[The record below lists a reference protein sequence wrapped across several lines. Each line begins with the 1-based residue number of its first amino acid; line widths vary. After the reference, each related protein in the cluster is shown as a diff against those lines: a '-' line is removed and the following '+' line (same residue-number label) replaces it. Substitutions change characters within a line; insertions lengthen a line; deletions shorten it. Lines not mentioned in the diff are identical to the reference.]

1 MTLVR
6 NWFRRQSLRS
16 LLVAFLVVYGV
27 LPLSLGALLSVRQNG
42 ELLDTQQRVNLAY
55 WVESLSEDFA
65 AELDSAG
72 QRLDQLGAGLALIPT
87 VGLAA
92 ATQVAWRDGYL
103 KDFLIRNP
111 DLLDV
116 RVMFVA
122 EQREFAATQVEPEIS
137 VLTREAMQEAVLE
150 AAAANRFVL
159 LPGEESPAAIVT
171 RVVTDPDSGA
181 VVLALGALIELPFR
195 SAGEATVVLVD
206 STGDVLWA
214 EDASEASLRGL
225 RASRLLEDFV
235 NHPTVFVAE
244 YTAETGRSS
253 QAMIAQVSPVGES
266 GWGIVVQQPKE
277 VAFGAARR
285 VGQATLLASLLMVVL
300 ALIFA
305 VGASQFV
312 SAPIRRMAA
321 ASRELAAGNL
331 GVQAPSASL
340 GRELGDLADSFN
352 AMSGQ
357 LESYVDRLQKAAEQN
372 HQLFLGSVRALLAA
386 VEAKEPYTRGH
397 SERVAGY
404 SRILGQQ
411 LGLSKEELDKL
422 WVSGLLHDVGKIGIE
437 DRILNKGDT
446 LTVVEFDRMKDH
458 TTIGAEIMSS
468 IDHLSY
474 SIPVVRSHHERV
486 NGQGYPDGLR
496 GEAIPFTA
504 RIVAVADSFDAM
516 TTQRV
521 YQDPM
526 SALQAADRIRSEA
539 GQGFDADVVDA
550 FSSAFDGGLINAAA
564 TAPLDEE
571 MATPVTAG
579 LYT

>member
-55 WVESLSEDFA
+55 WVESLSEDLA

-92 ATQVAWRDGYL
+92 ATQATWRDGYL

-116 RVMFVA
+116 RIMFVA

-137 VLTREAMQEAVLE
+137 VLAREAMQEAVLE

-195 SAGEATVVLVD
+195 SAGEATVLLVD

-214 EDASEASLRGL
+214 EDTSEASLRGL
-225 RASRLLEDFV
+225 RASTLLEDFV
-235 NHPTVFVAE
+235 DHPTVFVAE

-253 QAMIAQVSPVGES
+253 QAMLAQVSPVGES

-331 GVQAPSASL
+331 GVQAPSPSL

-404 SRILGQQ
+404 SRILGEE
-411 LGLSKEELDKL
+411 LGLSKEELDRL

-446 LTVVEFDRMKDH
+446 LTVVELDRMKDH

-526 SALQAADRIRSEA
+526 SGLQAADLIRSEA

-550 FSSAFDGGLINAAA
+550 FSRAFDGGLINAAA

-571 MATPVTAG
+571 MATPVKAG

>member
-92 ATQVAWRDGYL
+92 ATQVTWRDGYL

-137 VLTREAMQEAVLE
+137 VLARDAMQEAVLE

-171 RVVTDPDSGA
+171 RVVTDPNSGA

-266 GWGIVVQQPKE
+266 GWGIVVQQPKA

-331 GVQAPSASL
+331 GVQAPSPSL

-404 SRILGQQ
+404 SRILGEE
-411 LGLSKEELDKL
+411 LGLSKEELDRL

-526 SALQAADRIRSEA
+526 SGLQAADLIRSEA

-571 MATPVTAG
+571 MATPVKAG

>member
-92 ATQVAWRDGYL
+92 ATQVTWRDGYL

-137 VLTREAMQEAVLE
+137 VLARDAMQEAVLE

-266 GWGIVVQQPKE
+266 GWGIVVQQPKA

-331 GVQAPSASL
+331 GVQAPSPSL

-404 SRILGQQ
+404 SRILGEE
-411 LGLSKEELDKL
+411 LGLSKEELDRL

-446 LTVVEFDRMKDH
+446 LTVVESDRMKDH

-526 SALQAADRIRSEA
+526 SGLQAADLIRSEA

-571 MATPVTAG
+571 MATPVKAG

>member
-92 ATQVAWRDGYL
+92 ATQVTWRDGYL

-266 GWGIVVQQPKE
+266 GWGIVVQQPKA

-331 GVQAPSASL
+331 GVQAPSPSL

-404 SRILGQQ
+404 SRILGEQ

-526 SALQAADRIRSEA
+526 SGLQAADRIRSA
-539 GQGFDADVVDA
+539 TGQGFDADVVDA

-571 MATPVTAG
+571 MATPVKAG

>member
-92 ATQVAWRDGYL
+92 ATQVTWRDGYL

-137 VLTREAMQEAVLE
+137 VLARDAMQEAVLE

-266 GWGIVVQQPKE
+266 GWGIVVQQPKA

-331 GVQAPSASL
+331 GVQAPSPSL

-404 SRILGQQ
+404 SRILGEE
-411 LGLSKEELDKL
+411 LGLSKEELDRL

-526 SALQAADRIRSEA
+526 SGLQAADLIRSEA

-571 MATPVTAG
+571 MATPVKAG